1 MKVEDVVMF
10 DKYKKDKTNN
20 EDYILLDMNNTFYN
34 IRIYIENKYKKKGI
48 PIHIVNEGMGDR
60 WVGVENII

>member
-1 MKVEDVVMF
+1 MKIEDVILF
-10 DKYKKDKTNN
+10 DKYKKDKTSN

-34 IRIYIENKYKKKGI
+34 IRAYIEDKYKKKGI

-60 WVGVENII
+60 